1 MKNLFLVLMFVFAAL
16 PAAAQQAGCVNAT
29 PCVQTNSFV
38 PSGSTSLAVSAASS
52 RVALPTAGSNLTA
65 VVTNSGAAVSYIVLG
80 GSTVTATASN
90 IPVQPGQTV
99 ALLQAANTYVAGITA
114 SGTSSL
120 LIQSGTGVPVVS
132 TISGTVIASAT
143 LAAPLPAGTNAIGSI
158 TNTAFGISG
167 TLPAFAATP
176 TVNVGTLPT
185 LPTGT
190 NTIGNIGNIATVTA
204 ITNALPA
211 GTNVIGS
218 TAGLAASVP
227 FTQTV
232 TAASAYA
239 AGNAVG
245 GLITLATI
253 NRASGLSVYAQSVT
267 VASKSLQAGQMDL
280 VFFNAN
286 PTGSTCTDKTAFS
299 IAAADAAK
307 VVGSAHVS
315 DWTASALGSVGQMQQ
330 PPIGIA
336 VPVTTLYACLVT
348 RSTPTFTATTD
359 IAGIVFVV
367 QN

>member
-1 MKNLFLVLMFVFAAL
+1 M
-16 PAAAQQAGCVNAT
+16 
-29 PCVQTNSFV
+29 TN
-38 PSGSTSLAVSAASS
+38 
-52 RVALPTAGSNLTA
+52 TAFG
-65 VVTNSGAAVSYIVLG
+65 
-80 GSTVTATASN
+80 
-90 IPVQPGQTV
+90 
-99 ALLQAANTYVAGITA
+99 
-114 SGTSSL
+114 
-120 LIQSGTGVPVVS
+120 
-132 TISGTVIASAT
+132 ISG
-143 LAAPLPAGTNAIGSI
+143 PLPAGTNAIGI
-158 TNTAFGISG
+158 VTNTAFGISG

-176 TVNVGTLPT
+176 TVNIGTLPA

-190 NTIGNIGNIATVTA
+190 NSIGNMGTIAAVTA
-204 ITNALPA
+204 ITTALPA

-218 TAGLAASVP
+218 TAGLVASVP

-245 GLITLATI
+245 GLITLATV
-253 NRASGLSVYAQSVT
+253 NRVSGASIYAQSVT

-336 VPVTTLYACLVT
+336 VPVTTLYACLVA
-348 RSTPTFTATTD
+348 RSTPTFTAATD